1 MLKKRVAH
9 NATNGSPKTAY
20 HTKRTR
26 RVVKYR
32 TSVFIKNHT
41 FQRVTR
47 IKQPGVAGICTRL
60 MDNEAKNNPSPIP
73 GHPQNRHTL
82 NGWANPKRI
91 AKIFQC
97 RRNQSGAGSGVPT
110 LILNVLSSHPRHFH
124 PSSPTFS
131 LCHARLDRASSVF
144 ILSLP
149 VFACLCL
156 SPSSSTST
164 PVIPGILLLLS
175 CPTRSGIQCLS
186 PWPWSSSQYH
196 KACP

>member
-26 RVVKYR
+26 RVVKYS

-47 IKQPGVAGICTRL
+47 IKQPGVAGVCTRL

-97 RRNQSGAGSGVPT
+97 RREQSESGVRVPT

-124 PSSPTFS
+124 LSSPTFP
-131 LCHARLDRASSVF
+131 LCHARPARASSVF
-144 ILSLP
+144 R
-149 VFACLCL
+149 LCL
-156 SPSSSTST
+156 VFIRHPLTHKQLPWKLALARVTDHNGPS
-164 PVIPGILLLLS
+164 LL
-175 CPTRSGIQCLS
+175 PCLS
-186 PWPWSSSQYH
+186 
-196 KACP
+196 

>member
-26 RVVKYR
+26 RVVKYS

-47 IKQPGVAGICTRL
+47 IKQPGAAGVCTRL

-97 RRNQSGAGSGVPT
+97 RREQSEARVRVPT
-110 LILNVLSSHPRHFH
+110 LILNVPSSHPRHFH
-124 PSSPTFS
+124 LSSPTFP
-131 LCHARLDRASSVF
+131 LCHARPDRASSVF
-144 ILSLP
+144 RFCLVFIRHPHTKNQRPWTLAFARVTDKNGPSRLS
-149 VFACLCL
+149 CL
-156 SPSSSTST
+156 SC
-164 PVIPGILLLLS
+164 LS
-175 CPTRSGIQCLS
+175 CLS
-186 PWPWSSSQYH
+186 
-196 KACP
+196 